1 MNRELLKTLVK
12 DYDLPIMFYDEP
24 YWSHF
29 KELYNPFYNI
39 DEKIQLMNKTL
50 QTVPLSEFGG
60 LYRKV
65 SEAVIQDILNNP
77 AYLEFNNCKLDDKL
91 VLPPKGFSQ
100 AQKLYTGEYSQDQ
113 IICSIDLVKA
123 NFAVLKN
130 FNPEIVK
137 NTTSYEEFFS
147 LFSDSKYLQMSK
159 KIRQVIFGNLN
170 PKRQQTLQRYYMSWV
185 KHYLTEQGLSEN
197 EILLASSDE
206 LVFKVTNLDQANT
219 MVTKAFAQTETL
231 CLTNDYR
238 TSFFKIK
245 KIHPK
250 YEYYVKEYVNSEKR
264 DFKNIPSQHLA
275 QAVRF
280 YLNQP
285 IQILDRKFLVDGLV
299 ATYDE
304 PLFK

>member
-29 KELYNPFYNI
+29 KSLYNPFYNI

-50 QTVPLSEFGG
+50 ETVPVGDFTG

-65 SEAVIQDILNNP
+65 SEAVIQDIVKNP
-77 AYLEFNNCKLDDKL
+77 AYLDFNNCKLDDKL
-91 VLPPKGFSQ
+91 VLPPQGFSQ
-100 AQKLYTGEYSQDQ
+100 AQKLYTGEYAQDQ

-137 NTTSYEEFFS
+137 NTTCYEDFFA
-147 LFSDSKYLQMSK
+147 LFSDSAYLQKSK

-185 KHYLTEQGLSEN
+185 KHYLSEQGLSES

-206 LVFKVTNLDQANT
+206 LVFKVSNLDQAT
-219 MVTKAFAQTETL
+219 LMVSKSFSEEKTK
-231 CLTNDYR
+231 CLVNDYR
-238 TSFFKIK
+238 ISFFKIK
-245 KIHPK
+245 KLHPK
-250 YEYYVKEYVNSEKR
+250 FEYYVKEYVGSEKR

-285 IQILDRKFLVDGLV
+285 IQELDRKFLVDGYV